1 MNSINIL
8 ILLFLFI
15 LTLYVGKFLLLP
27 LFLALFIYIIIKS
40 LSQDL
45 SKLVTNIGIKI
56 NNGVSIFLVFLISFF
71 ICYFSLKISKA
82 NLNSVLINVEQYQ
95 QNLFFFKKILT
106 ESDLNKFIS
115 LDQFGENVEFLKI
128 LKQIMNYITNF
139 AGNFSLVFV
148 YLIFLLLEE
157 KFFEKKIIAIAENKN
172 KIQIFHKIN
181 SDIYNYFR
189 IKIFTS
195 FLTGISTFLILY
207 FLGNDLYTIFGV
219 ITFFLNFIPY
229 IGSLLSI
236 LLPTIFSFFQFMDPL
251 NSFMTLIFLLF
262 IQLIF
267 GNFLEP
273 RLMGKTLNLSP
284 LILMV
289 FLSLMGK
296 IWGVSGMFLSV
307 PIMVVLLIIF
317 NNFKETKKIAI
328 FLSEKGI
335 RK

>member
-8 ILLFLFI
+8 LLLFLFL

-82 NLNSVLINVEQYQ
+82 NLNNVLINVEQYQ

-157 KFFEKKIIAIAENKN
+157 KFFEKKIIAIVENKN

-195 FLTGISTFLILY
+195 FLTGISTFVILY

-284 LILMV
+284 LILMI

-307 PIMVVLLIIF
+307 PIMVVLLIIL

-335 RK
+335 SK

>member
-1 MNSINIL
+1 MNSINIF
-8 ILLFLFI
+8 LFLFLFL

-82 NLNSVLINVEQYQ
+82 NLNNVLINVEQYQ

-335 RK
+335 SK

>member
-1 MNSINIL
+1 MNSINISL
-8 ILLFLFI
+8 LLFLFL

-71 ICYFSLKISKA
+71 ICYFSLRISKA
-82 NLNSVLINVEQYQ
+82 NLNNVLINVEQYQ

-195 FLTGISTFLILY
+195 FLTGISTFVILY

-284 LILMV
+284 LILMI

-307 PIMVVLLIIF
+307 PIMVVLLIIL

-335 RK
+335 SK

>member
-1 MNSINIL
+1 MNSLNISL
-8 ILLFLFI
+8 LLFLFL

-82 NLNSVLINVEQYQ
+82 NLNNVLINVEQYQ

-157 KFFEKKIIAIAENKN
+157 KFFEKKIIAIVDNKN

-195 FLTGISTFLILY
+195 FLTGISTFVILY

-236 LLPTIFSFFQFMDPL
+236 LLPTIFSFFQFMDTL

-284 LILMV
+284 LILMI

-335 RK
+335 NK

>member
-8 ILLFLFI
+8 LLLFLFL

-82 NLNSVLINVEQYQ
+82 NLNNVLINVEQYQ

-157 KFFEKKIIAIAENKN
+157 KFFEKKIIAIVENKN

-207 FLGNDLYTIFGV
+207 FLENDLYTIFGV

-284 LILMV
+284 LILMI

-307 PIMVVLLIIF
+307 PIMVVLLIIL

-335 RK
+335 SK